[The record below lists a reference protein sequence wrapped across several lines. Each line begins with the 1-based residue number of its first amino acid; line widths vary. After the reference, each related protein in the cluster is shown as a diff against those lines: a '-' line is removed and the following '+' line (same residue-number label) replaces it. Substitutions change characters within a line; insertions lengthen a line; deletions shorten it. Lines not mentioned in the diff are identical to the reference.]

1 LQEAFLKIKI
11 RINNG
16 SILQARP
23 QKKKDKG
30 TKREREA
37 EEEAVREDD

>member
-1 LQEAFLKIKI
+1 MDPYFKPAL
-11 RINNG
+11 
-16 SILQARP
+16 
-23 QKKKDKG
+23 KKKDKG